1 MSFTTKGKVF
11 EKGQITEGVSA
22 SGTTWQRMT
31 LVIDVQYSNFS
42 KKVAFQV
49 MTGNVPSVMAFN
61 IGDSVEVGWDISSRE
76 YTNKDGVRS
85 WFTQADLRSIKAAD
99 GVPAST
105 APAAPAE
112 QRVPLYQQ
120 AETIKP
126 VDQDLPF

>member
-1 MSFTTKGKVF
+1 MSFVTKGKVY
-11 EKGQITEGVSA
+11 EKGPISEGVSA

-49 MTGNVPSVMAFN
+49 MTGHVPGVMAFN
-61 IGDSVEVGWDISSRE
+61 VGDSVEVGWDISSRE

-85 WFTQADLRSIKAAD
+85 WFTQADLRSIRAVD
-99 GVPAST
+99 GVPASV

-112 QRVPLYQQ
+112 QRVPLYAQ